1 MTTATS
7 NHTPLPADEYER
19 RRTFCDLLKTMR
31 RSEHIE
37 IARILRKNGVP
48 MSENRSGL
56 FVDVARLDQAVFS
69 EIVKFHQFVQ
79 QNNEELEKRDVSN
92 SIS

>member
-1 MTTATS
+1 
-7 NHTPLPADEYER
+7 
-19 RRTFCDLLKTMR
+19 
-31 RSEHIE
+31 
-37 IARILRKNGVP
+37 